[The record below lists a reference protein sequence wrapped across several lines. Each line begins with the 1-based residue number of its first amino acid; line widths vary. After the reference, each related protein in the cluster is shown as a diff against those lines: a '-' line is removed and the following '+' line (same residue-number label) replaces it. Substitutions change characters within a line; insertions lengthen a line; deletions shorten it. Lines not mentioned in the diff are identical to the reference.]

1 MQKNNNE
8 LNNIYKAENS
18 GEKTPQKAKRKVTAK
33 AVVAV
38 VLSVFILFMSVL
50 SVALPDKTFSENEN
64 KYLNGFPEFSLDSL
78 FSGDYIAKVET
89 YLQEHFPYRDFFV
102 GGKADVEIA
111 LGKDQNNGVYYGK
124 DGYLIQQFYASSQAD
139 LDKKIATINNFIEKL
154 DGVNVTVSIAPSS
167 NLVNGDKL
175 PDNRPD
181 DDIQAVL
188 DYINGEINGN
198 IANLSTTLTEIN
210 KVQQLYFKTDH
221 HWNTYG
227 AYYAYAEIM
236 KSMGETPIPI
246 SEYEKVVLSTDF
258 KGTMFSQGGFFNVA
272 GEEFTFL
279 QNKNPASL
287 VVDYGVTGGV
297 TDTLFSDKYLTE
309 KDKYAYFLDGNHP
322 MVTVKNE
329 NAPID
334 KHILIVKDSYA
345 NIMVPFLAD
354 SFSEITI
361 VDLRF
366 YAGSI
371 SDYVAEYGVDEVVIL
386 YNIDGFQTDTGI
398 FKLR

>member
-1 MQKNNNE
+1 MQKNNND
-8 LNNIYKAENS
+8 LNNIYISENTAGKMS
-18 GEKTPQKAKRKVTAK
+18 KKRKLKVTAK
-33 AVVAV
+33 AVVAIT
-38 VLSVFILFMSVL
+38 LSVFIIFMSVFSL
-50 SVALPDKTFSENEN
+50 LLPDKTFSENEN
-64 KYLNGFPEFSLDSL
+64 KYLNGFPEFTLDSL

-124 DGYLIQQFYASSQAD
+124 DGYLIQQFFASSQAD
-139 LDKKIATINNFIEKL
+139 LDKKINTINNFIAKL
-154 DGVNVTVSIAPSS
+154 DGVEVLFALAPSS

-198 IANLSTTLTEIN
+198 IANLSTTLKEIN

-236 KSMGETPIPI
+236 KSMGETAIPI
-246 SEYEKVVLSTDF
+246 SEYEKVILSADF
-258 KGTMFSQGGFFNVA
+258 KGTMFSQGGYFNVA
-272 GEEFTFL
+272 GEEFAFL
-279 QNKNPASL
+279 QNKNPSSL
-287 VVDYGVTGGV
+287 VVDYGITGGV
-297 TDTLFSDKYLTE
+297 TDTLFADKYLTE

-345 NIMVPFLAD
+345 NIMLPFLAD
-354 SFSEITI
+354 SFSEITV

-371 SDYVAEYGVDEVVIL
+371 SEYVEANGVDDVVIL

>member
-1 MQKNNNE
+1 MEINNNDKNNN
-8 LNNIYKAENS
+8 L
-18 GEKTPQKAKRKVTAK
+18 EKKGGFKFTAR
-33 AVVAV
+33 AVVAIILSIFIASFA
-38 VLSVFILFMSVL
+38 VLSL
-50 SVALPDKTFSENEN
+50 ALPDKEFSENEN
-64 KYLNGFPEFSLDSL
+64 RYLTTLPEFTLDAL
-78 FSGDYIAKVET
+78 FSGDYIEKMEA
-89 YLQEHFPYRDFFV
+89 YLQDHFPGRDFFV
-102 GGKADVEIA
+102 SGKADVEIA
-111 LGKDQNNGVYYGK
+111 LGKDQNNGIYLGS
-124 DGYLIQQFYASSQAD
+124 DGYLISQFYASSQAD
-139 LDKKIATINNFIEKL
+139 LDKKINTINNFIAKL
-154 DGVNVTVSIAPSS
+154 DGVDVTFAMAPSS

-181 DDIQAVL
+181 DDIQATL
-188 DYINGEINGN
+188 DYINGKINGE
-198 IANLSTTLTEIN
+198 IANLSGTLSEIN

-246 SEYEKVVLSTDF
+246 SQYQKVVLADDF
-258 KGTMFSQGGFFNVA
+258 KGTMFSQGGFFNMD
-272 GEEFTFL
+272 GEELAFL
-279 QNKNPASL
+279 QNINPSKL
-287 VVDYGVTGGV
+287 TVDYVLTGGV

-322 MVTVKNE
+322 IVTVE
-329 NAPID
+329 NADAPID

-354 SFSEITI
+354 SFSKVTI

-371 SDYVAEYGVDEVVIL
+371 SEYVETEGVDDVVIL
-386 YNIDGFQTDTGI
+386 YNIDGFQTDLGI
-398 FKLR
+398 YKLR